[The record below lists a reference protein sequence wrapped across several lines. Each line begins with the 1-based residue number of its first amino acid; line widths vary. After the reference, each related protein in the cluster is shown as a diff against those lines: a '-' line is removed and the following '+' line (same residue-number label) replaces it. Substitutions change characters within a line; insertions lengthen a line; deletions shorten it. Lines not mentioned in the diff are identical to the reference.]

1 MSEEM
6 KNEMIESVEDV
17 TTEKTAEVQDEEKQS
32 PAKKYT
38 DEDVDRIIARKIAAE
53 RKRMSKLFNEEQQES
68 ELEKRERAV
77 LLRELKADAKDM
89 LISEGL
95 PSSLAGLLNYGSKEE
110 LNQSMTEVSAIFRE
124 AVQQGIKE
132 KLRGEPPRK
141 GTGVSLNAEKALAN
155 AFKPGAR

>member
-95 PSSLAGLLNYGSKEE
+95 PSSLAGLLNYSSKEE
-110 LNQSMTEVSAIFRE
+110 LSQSMAEVSAIFRE

-132 KLRGEPPRK
+132 KLKGEIPRK
-141 GTGVSLNAEKALAN
+141 GTGISLNAEKALAN

>member
-17 TTEKTAEVQDEEKQS
+17 TTEKTAEVQGGEKQE
-32 PAKKYT
+32 AEKKYT

-53 RKRMSKLFNEEQQES
+53 RKRMSKLFNEERQES

-95 PSSLAGLLNYGSKEE
+95 PSSLAGLLNYSSKEE
-110 LNQSMTEVSAIFRE
+110 LSQSMAEVSAIFRE

-132 KLRGEPPRK
+132 KLK
-141 GTGVSLNAEKALAN
+141 
-155 AFKPGAR
+155 

>member
-17 TTEKTAEVQDEEKQS
+17 TTEKTAEVQGGEKQE
-32 PAKKYT
+32 AEKKYT

-95 PSSLAGLLNYGSKEE
+95 PSSLAGLLNYSSKEE
-110 LNQSMTEVSAIFRE
+110 LSQSMAEVSAIFRE
-124 AVQQGIKE
+124 AVQQGVKE
-132 KLRGEPPRK
+132 KLRGETPRK